1 MFPAKN
7 IVYDVTSRSFVCHT
21 YRASQTAD
29 VRLTGRIAIFNRV
42 YNELYRPIFRFANR
56 MLADPEDARDV
67 CQEVFTR
74 LYRALESG
82 ASVDNPRAWLFKA
95 AANDCINRL
104 RRQKR
109 FGRIAE
115 RLTVESVGVG
125 QPVDLDQQENLRI
138 MRETIEQLPSR
149 DRTLLVLYQDEISY
163 AEMAEIVG
171 VNPNSVGKMLAR
183 AIDRLSREV
192 AQRMDV

>member
-1 MFPAKN
+1 
-7 IVYDVTSRSFVCHT
+7 
-21 YRASQTAD
+21 
-29 VRLTGRIAIFNRV
+29 
-42 YNELYRPIFRFANR
+42 